1 MGKRR
6 KSRELA
12 SQFLYQIS
20 ITGTDSWEKLLDA
33 FLEDQNAPPDVG
45 KFTGRIVRE
54 VIAKRDKIDG
64 VIATYATNWDIKR
77 IAMVDKNILR
87 IGVCELLYM
96 DDIPPIVSINE
107 AVDIAKK
114 YGAVDSGK
122 FVNGVLDKIRLELV
136 KEKG

>member
-33 FLEDQNAPPDVG
+33 FLGDQHAPPDVG

-87 IGVCELLYM
+87 IAVCELLYM

>member
-6 KSRELA
+6 KSRKLA

-20 ITGTDSWEKLLDA
+20 ITGTDSWEKFLDA

-54 VIAKRDKIDG
+54 VIARRDKIDG

>member
-122 FVNGVLDKIRLELV
+122 FVNGVLDKIRIELV